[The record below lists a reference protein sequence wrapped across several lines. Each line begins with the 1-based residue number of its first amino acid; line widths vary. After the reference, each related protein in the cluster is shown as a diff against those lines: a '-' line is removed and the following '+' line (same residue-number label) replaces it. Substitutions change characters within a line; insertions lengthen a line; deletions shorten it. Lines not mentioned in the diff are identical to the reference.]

1 MDRYDGI
8 LFIGD
13 PHVCSRQ
20 PGHRIDDYRET
31 VLKKLSFC
39 LEVSRE
45 RNLLP
50 VILGDLFHLPRDNPN
65 SLLVDLIRLFMPV
78 RPWVLVGNH
87 DKYEARFTPDVSL
100 AVLQAAGAARVIWE
114 AGIVDVVRVG
124 DRQVMLGASPD
135 WTPIPSRVENT
146 SEADTVI
153 WLTHHNISF
162 PGYEAGRD
170 DPREIAGVDIVV
182 NGHIHTPKEPVCTG
196 STIWVN
202 PGSIVR
208 VTRSPVTRNVKPG
221 ILVWKPGDDRKG
233 RFEKIPIPVR
243 PFDEVFQP
251 MEYQVEGEGD
261 LKDSLFIRGLEN
273 IMIKK
278 TAEGVGLKAFL
289 EANLEPANPVDEI
302 IWDLYRE
309 VVEGGGGVILSG
321 E

>member
-1 MDRYDGI
+1 MIEYDGI

-13 PHVCSRQ
+13 PHVCARQ

-31 VLKKLSFC
+31 VLNKLSFC
-39 LEVSRE
+39 LKIGHEKR
-45 RNLLP
+45 LLP

-65 SLLVDLIRLFMPV
+65 SLLVDLIRLFRPF

-100 AVLQAAGAARVIWE
+100 AVLQAAGAVRVISE
-114 AGIVDVVRVG
+114 AGPVDVVKIG
-124 DRQVMLGASPD
+124 GKKVMVGASPD
-135 WTPIPSRVENT
+135 WTPIPRQVEDPSN
-146 SEADTVI
+146 ADVVI

-162 PGYEAGRD
+162 PDYEAGREE
-170 DPREIAGVDIVV
+170 PREIPGVDIVV
-182 NGHIHTPKEPVCTG
+182 NGHIHTPKDPVYRGRTV
-196 STIWVN
+196 WVN

-208 VTRSPVTRNVKPG
+208 ITRSPVTKRLSPCV
-221 ILVWKPGDDRKG
+221 LVWKPGPDRHDY
-233 RFEKIPIPVR
+233 FESIPIPVK

-251 MEYQVEGEGD
+251 LEDAPALGGD
-261 LKDSLFIRGLEN
+261 LRDFLFIRGLEN

-289 EANLEPANPVDEI
+289 EANLNRGDPVDEI

-309 VVEGGGGVILSG
+309 VVEDGGGVVFSG
-321 E
+321 G